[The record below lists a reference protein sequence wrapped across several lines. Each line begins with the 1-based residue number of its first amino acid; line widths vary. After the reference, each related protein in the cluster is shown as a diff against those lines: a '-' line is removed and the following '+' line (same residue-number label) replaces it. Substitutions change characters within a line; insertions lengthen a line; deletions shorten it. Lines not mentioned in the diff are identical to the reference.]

1 MPAPELEHPAAN
13 DSLESLRL
21 TNQVLSNELHL
32 LSLQLFQAHAAAA
45 QSEMV
50 ATAATVAAD
59 LQQQEVRPS

>member
-13 DSLESLRL
+13 DSLESLQL
-21 TNQVLSNELHL
+21 TNQVLSNDLHL
-32 LSLQLFQAHAAAA
+32 LSLHLVDAQAAAA

-59 LQQQEVRPS
+59 LQQQQV